1 MPELLAVIEVV
12 LMIVITTTMTQLI
25 QIAEIVVETAVV
37 NK

>member
-12 LMIVITTTMTQLI
+12 LMIVITTTMTQLM